1 MNREQ
6 VRIKLIEWIAELVTE
21 WQSRTS
27 ESDRSDLINGLTD
40 KILAL
45 DQPQEEIECQVCS
58 GTGCIPNMKNVIH
71 ICGAYS
77 GSGNKP
83 QEEIEECKHKY
94 HFVNIQTKVPSG
106 ERYAIFVCEYCG
118 KEKKVLIVEIK

>member
-45 DQPQEEIECQVCS
+45 DQPQEEIEEIDVVFRDPIS
-58 GTGCIPNMKNVIH
+58 GDWEHNEYKLAVKINEIIRVI
-71 ICGAYS
+71 
-77 GSGNKP
+77 NKLN
-83 QEEIEECKHKY
+83 K
-94 HFVNIQTKVPSG
+94 
-106 ERYAIFVCEYCG
+106 
-118 KEKKVLIVEIK
+118 